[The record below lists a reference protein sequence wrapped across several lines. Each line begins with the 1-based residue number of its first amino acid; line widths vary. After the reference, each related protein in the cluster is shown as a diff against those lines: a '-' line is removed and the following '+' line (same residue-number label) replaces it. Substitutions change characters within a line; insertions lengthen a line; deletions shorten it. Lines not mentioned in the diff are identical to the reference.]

1 MSLFQINNY
10 YKDLDNLKRFGGSN
24 NEQSIRPAFERL
36 LNHYCQKRDFLLVN
50 ELFIKSKLN
59 TNIRLDGIVKDALR
73 LDWGY
78 WEGIKWMYPPTP
90 PLKGGKF
97 DNLDQEIAT
106 KLNNDGYPDDNILF
120 EDSQTAVLYQN
131 GREILRISMQIPD
144 QLDKILNLFLDYQR
158 PEVKDFREAISS
170 FKQDLPTILTTL
182 RNLINPLVRWAISG
196 QENDQSVQDVKI
208 AHLPHF
214 KQELNTFLALCQES
228 INPDI
233 TVNDVREIMIQHILT
248 EDIFINIFNEG
259 QFHQENNI
267 SKSLR
272 GVLDTFFT
280 GEIKRNTLKTI
291 NNYYSV
297 IIRTAANIVNH
308 HEKQKFLKVVYE
320 EFYKAYN
327 PLTADKLGLVYT
339 PNEIV
344 KFMLESTDYLLFKHF
359 GKFLGDQNVE
369 ILDPAT
375 GTGTFI
381 TEIIEYLPTNNL
393 KYKYKNEIHCNEVS
407 ILPYYIAN
415 LNIEYTF
422 QQKMGEYLEFNNIC
436 LVDTL
441 DSTIFSGK
449 QMDLFSMTKENTPPS
464 PPFKGGL
471 GGVYQNDRK
480 ISVIIGNPPYNAKQE
495 NYSQNNANRGYQN
508 IDKRIKDTYVKE
520 GSTQNQI
527 VLYDMYTRFIRWATD
542 RLNNNGIIAFI
553 TNNSFIDALTFDG
566 FRKVIAEE
574 FDYVYTIDLGGN
586 IRAGDQSGNVFN
598 IMVGVAITFFV
609 KKSDSPHPLGEGLE
623 VRENCQI
630 FYNSLNN
637 FNSGQEKLQF
647 LASHKFAQIPFVHIT
662 PDKNAD
668 WINQVDNDFEE
679 LLPLI
684 DKNVKSGK
692 SDQAIFKLF
701 TNGLKTQRDE
711 WVYDFSEEN
720 LTKKV
725 QFLINIYQQTIED
738 DQFKEK
744 NNIKWD
750 RELSNYLKRK
760 INKEFNQEQIIF
772 CLYRPFTKQYFYFD
786 KHFNGMTY
794 QWFNIYNPQNKYMII
809 PGLSSP
815 KDFHTLASNYL
826 IDLNCLPAG
835 CQCLPLYTYENGD
848 RLDNISD
855 WGLQQFRDYYQ
866 PSPPQPPSFSE
877 RGGRRLSDNSS
888 SPHPVGEG
896 LGVRANPPT
905 EEKLGVR
912 KITKLDIFHY
922 IYAVLHNPK
931 YREKYEQNLKR
942 DFPRIPFYDDFNQWK
957 NWGKQL
963 MDLHLNYETIKPY
976 PLQIVETLHATSLHS
991 TPKPKFKIDKTKG
1004 QIIIDEITTLEN
1016 VPEIAWEYTL
1026 GNRSALE
1033 WILDQYKEK
1042 KIKDETISK
1051 HFNNYHFSDYKETVI
1066 DLFKKVTTV
1075 SVETLKIITSMNK
1088 E

>member
-1 MSLFQINNY
+1 MSRILINLY
-10 YKDLDNLKRFGGSN
+10 YQELDKAIRYGGSS
-24 NEQSIRPAFERL
+24 NENSLRRTFSNL
-36 LNHYCQKRDFLLVN
+36 LNAFCQLRNFVLVD
-50 ELFIKSKLN
+50 ELFFRTKLG
-59 TNIRLDGIVKDALR
+59 TNVRLDGIVKDSLR

-78 WEGIKWMYPPTP
+78 WESIKWMYPPTP

-97 DNLDQEIAT
+97 DNLDLEIEDKFA
-106 KLNNDGYPDDNILF
+106 KGYPNDNILF
-120 EDSQTAVLYQN
+120 EDSEKAILIQN
-131 GREILRISMQIPD
+131 GQEVRRVFVRNSADLEAIINQ
-144 QLDKILNLFLDYQR
+144 FLDYER

-170 FKQDLPTILTTL
+170 FKEDLPTILTTL
-182 RNLINPLVRWAISG
+182 RNLIDEQIVETLNVETLHATSL
-196 QENDQSVQDVKI
+196 
-208 AHLPHF
+208 HLKTQTAF
-214 KQELNTFLALCQES
+214 KQELSTFLALCQES

-233 TVNDVREIMIQHILT
+233 SVTNVREMMIQHILT
-248 EDIFINIFNEG
+248 EDIFTNIFNEG

-272 GVLDTFFT
+272 RVLDTFFT
-280 GEIKRNTLKTI
+280 GNIKRNTLKTI

-297 IIRTAANIVNH
+297 IIRTAGNIVNH

-327 PLTADKLGLVYT
+327 PLAADKLGIVYT

-344 KFMLESTDYLLFKHF
+344 KFMLESTDYLLHKHF
-359 GKFLGDQNVE
+359 NKLLGDHNVE

-375 GTGTFI
+375 GTGTFV
-381 TEIIEYLPTNNL
+381 TELIEYLPTNNL
-393 KYKYKNEIHCNEVS
+393 KYKYQNEIHCSEVS

-449 QMDLFSMTKENTPPS
+449 QMDLFSMTKENTDRI
-464 PPFKGGL
+464 KR
-471 GGVYQNDRK
+471 QNDRK

-495 NYSQNNANRGYQN
+495 NYSQNNANRGYQS

-520 GSTQNQI
+520 GSAQNQI

-598 IMVGVAITFFV
+598 IMVGVAVTFFV
-609 KKSDSPHPLGEGLE
+609 KKSDSPTPPTPPLKAGELKGG
-623 VRENCQI
+623 CQI
-630 FYNSLNN
+630 FYNSLIN

-647 LASHKFAQIPFVHIT
+647 LASHKFDQISFVHIT
-662 PDKNAD
+662 PDKKAN
-668 WINQVDNDFEE
+668 WINQVNNNFEE

-725 QFLINIYQQTIED
+725 QFLINIYQQTLED
-738 DQFKEK
+738 EQFKEK

-760 INKEFNQEQIIF
+760 INKEFDQEQIISS
-772 CLYRPFTKQYFYFD
+772 LYRPFNKQYFYFD

-794 QWFNIYNPQNKYMII
+794 QWFNIYNPENKYLII

-815 KDFHTLASNYL
+815 KDFHSLASNYL

-835 CQCLPLYTYENGD
+835 CQCLPFYTYENGAKIE
-848 RLDNISD
+848 NITD
-855 WGLQQFRDYYQ
+855 WGLQQFRDNYQ
-866 PSPPQPPSFSE
+866 PSPPHPPSLSE
-877 RGGRRLSDNSS
+877 RGGKRLSDNSS

-912 KITKLDIFHY
+912 KITKLDIFYY

-942 DFPRIPFYDDFNQWK
+942 DFPRIPFYPDFNQWK

-963 MDLHLNYETIKPY
+963 MELHINYENVTPY
-976 PLQIVETLHATSLHS
+976 PL
-991 TPKPKFKIDKTKG
+991 KRIDKPPLTPPLQAG
-1004 QIIIDEITTLEN
+1004 CFHSR
-1016 VPEIAWEYTL
+1016 
-1026 GNRSALE
+1026 G
-1033 WILDQYKEK
+1033 
-1042 KIKDETISK
+1042 
-1051 HFNNYHFSDYKETVI
+1051 
-1066 DLFKKVTTV
+1066 
-1075 SVETLKIITSMNK
+1075 
-1088 E
+1088 